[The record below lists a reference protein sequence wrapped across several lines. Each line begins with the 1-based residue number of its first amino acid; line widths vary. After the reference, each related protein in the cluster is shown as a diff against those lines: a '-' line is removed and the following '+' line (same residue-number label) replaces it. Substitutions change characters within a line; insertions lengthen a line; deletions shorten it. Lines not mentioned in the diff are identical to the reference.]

1 MKKVLGRIFGAL
13 ISIIGHLGLWLS
25 VFGIIAV
32 IFTKANDVYFF
43 IALIL
48 MPVSI
53 VSLIIAKIGDSI
65 EDRVAGNARL
75 AMKRVFAQIIRV
87 LLFTDFGTS
96 VFALVGLALLA
107 VGLFVL
113 FYTGDVFFLV
123 LFAYFIVTFGICLEN
138 CYGYKGYAARHCKYC
153 HKNLKGASYS
163 FQEYEREYVKN
174 VTKSK
179 IEFHFYCAHCGEEN
193 LRYEK
198 MNTDKR
204 AVTKYARIIVGKR

>member
-1 MKKVLGRIFGAL
+1 MKKVLGKIFGAL
-13 ISIIGHLGLWLS
+13 FSIIGHLGLWLS

-53 VSLIIAKIGDSI
+53 VSLIIAKIGDAI

-87 LLFTDFGTS
+87 LFFTDFGTS
-96 VFALVGLALLA
+96 VLALVGLALLA

-113 FYTGDVFFLV
+113 LYTGDVFFLV
-123 LFAYFIVTFGICLEN
+123 LFAYWLHRAEF
-138 CYGYKGYAARHCKYC
+138 RHRF
-153 HKNLKGASYS
+153 LQIWSS
-163 FQEYEREYVKN
+163 
-174 VTKSK
+174 
-179 IEFHFYCAHCGEEN
+179 
-193 LRYEK
+193 
-198 MNTDKR
+198 
-204 AVTKYARIIVGKR
+204 